1 LKIFKAGSRPQRKA
15 SSDWFHG
22 NVMQDP
28 IIDAED
34 PARVRTIKVSFEP
47 KARTAWH
54 THPLGQT
61 LFVLSGVGLIG
72 LRHEAPKIIK
82 AGDSVWIPESRNP
95 QSLYKAYSGS
105 RDELIQ
111 ASYEHALTDLY
122 HLKINFVENEKQFN
136 SVMRSLLIQEP
147 IFKLI
152 NDFIEEPKRFGA
164 VTKYL
169 KGTLKQDLTRE
180 QIDYIWQIILILI

>member
-1 LKIFKAGSRPQRKA
+1 MFDAVSLLPENVVII
-15 SSDWFHG
+15 SDELPL
-22 NVMQDP
+22 QD
-28 IIDAED
+28 DELNSLAD
-34 PARVRTIKVSFEP
+34 
-47 KARTAWH
+47 
-54 THPLGQT
+54 
-61 LFVLSGVGLIG
+61 
-72 LRHEAPKIIK
+72 
-82 AGDSVWIPESRNP
+82 GDSVWIPESRNP

-180 QIDYIWQIILILI
+180 QIDYIWQIIFRWMLHFFPDSYEYSRPNYSEIISKISR